1 MGGVLLLLGG
11 GCQLPT
17 TRFGASLGTFEPWF
31 SEGKSQQQS
40 QANQP
45 IAPVQRQSAAQASK
59 QPAGNTATTAP
70 SSSTDCTKSRPG
82 QPQPASATSTSNSTF
97 VPCSLLDFHTNCLG
111 TPALRLRTQH
121 ACDPRPGQVT
131 DSIQTHHPRKL
142 RPHRITFRI
151 PPPTTALIII
161 TLPSTTA
168 RQNTTTEL
176 SHIASKASDPTT

>member
-1 MGGVLLLLGG
+1 MGE
-11 GCQLPT
+11 
-17 TRFGASLGTFEPWF
+17 GASCQPPDLARALGPLNLGFRKARVNNRAKQT
-31 SEGKSQQQS
+31 SQSRLSNGNQQHK
-40 QANQP
+40 
-45 IAPVQRQSAAQASK
+45 QASK

-97 VPCSLLDFHTNCLG
+97 VPCSPLDFHTNCLS
-111 TPALRLRTQH
+111 TPSLRLRTQH

-151 PPPTTALIII
+151 SPTTALIII

-176 SHIASKASDPTT
+176 SHIASKAPRPET